1 MSITYAGKT
10 ECAGLAGNTGS
21 KTAFTYLAYG
31 DDNLTTAS
39 PGQTAL
45 QGTESQRAAAT
56 VSRQTSATGVAS
68 AKLRFTKTFS
78 ISKTETIGEVGAFNA
93 SSGGTMLC
101 RDTINPVRSA
111 KSGDTWT
118 PTYDVNFA

>member
-1 MSITYAGKT
+1 MSITYVGKA
-10 ECAGLAGNTGS
+10 ECAGLGGNTGS

-31 DDNLTTAS
+31 NDNLTTAS
-39 PGQTAL
+39 PGQTTL
-45 QGTESQRAAAT
+45 QGTESQRATAT
-56 VSRQTSATGVAS
+56 VSRQTSALGVAN
-68 AKLRFTKTFS
+68 AKLRFTKTFT

-93 SSGGTMLC
+93 SSSGTMLC